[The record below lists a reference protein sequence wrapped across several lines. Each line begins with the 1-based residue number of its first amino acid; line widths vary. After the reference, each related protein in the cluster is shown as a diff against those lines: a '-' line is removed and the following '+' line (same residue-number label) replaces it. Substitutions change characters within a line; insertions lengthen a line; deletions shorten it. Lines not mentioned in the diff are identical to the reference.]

1 MNTEFFSLA
10 FSRQELREVYEALL
24 LRTALEDSLRR
35 EKGLEAVQP
44 NPLLGKLEA
53 LLVVSE
59 SSLEKFGEAVEESLW
74 EHAWYTFT
82 DEWAWFRAHQEVEKE
97 MEGKQPSDGA
107 FHKRVEQK
115 YTEHFDRYV
124 QEIDMK
130 DAPCTNEPRRKTA

>member
-10 FSRQELREVYEALL
+10 FSRPELREVYEALL

-44 NPLLGKLEA
+44 NPLLAKLEG
-53 LLVVSE
+53 LLAIKE
-59 SSLEKFGEAVEESLW
+59 SSLEKFGEAIDENLW

-97 MEGKQPSDGA
+97 LDGKTTSDKI
-107 FHKRVEQK
+107 FHQRVEQK

-130 DAPCTNEPRRKTA
+130 DAPCKDEHRKTA